1 MAPAS
6 THSDAATNEKTDVEQ
21 QPEREVPQQ
30 KTKKPG
36 FFSRSKKADDE
47 SEEVKE
53 KSTEDT
59 LEGAPKPP
67 QKDVTPASF
76 TSLFRYVPTAGNR
89 VPPEF

>member
-21 QPEREVPQQ
+21 QPEPEVPQQ
-30 KTKKPG
+30 KTKKSG
-36 FFSRSKKADDE
+36 FFSRSKKVEAE
-47 SEEVKE
+47 PEEVKE
-53 KSTEDT
+53 KSTEDA

-67 QKDVTPASF
+67 QKEVTPASF

-89 VPPEF
+89 IPSEF